1 MKQRTGYETE
11 LKYSK
16 LSEKLQEEI
25 QKHAS
30 MEKYLE
36 NEFGN
41 SYAAAIDVNNTN
53 YSEINKTYKKIFG
66 LDKNMKLENKTDLG
80 TDECIVKYN
89 DLLCVF
95 FEGGY
100 MFNGGDIRF
109 ESAKKIDDI
118 INVYVYRLKS
128 NLDYRDIE
136 KLSDAEYG
144 KYAKKYK
151 SVFKEDYNGNYY
163 WYSAEPVEE

>member
-89 DLLCVF
+89 ALLCVF

-109 ESAKKIDDI
+109 ESA
-118 INVYVYRLKS
+118 
-128 NLDYRDIE
+128 
-136 KLSDAEYG
+136 
-144 KYAKKYK
+144 
-151 SVFKEDYNGNYY
+151 
-163 WYSAEPVEE
+163 